1 MEVERSLPNKFL
13 QSSRGRNSLNDDCI
27 CQFHVID
34 QGCEGP
40 VEDAHLVE
48 LHCARWCKCFRDGSR
63 NKPSASPVA
72 PALCEFHETERATLV
87 LATELADE
95 HEVLYDTNELLQL
108 TEACAPLRYRTSSSC
123 NLAICSRIIFA
134 SAQSSVGPAPW
145 F

>member
-1 MEVERSLPNKFL
+1 MVQML
-13 QSSRGRNSLNDDCI
+13 SRRF
-27 CQFHVID
+27 QK
-34 QGCEGP
+34 Q
-40 VEDAHLVE
+40 A
-48 LHCARWCKCFRDGSR
+48 FRVTRG
-63 NKPSASPVA
+63 A
-72 PALCEFHETERATLV
+72 ALCEFHETERATLV